1 MALAVL
7 LPLLSTAALV
17 YIFIAGQED
26 TIPAYIVYTLTFYSY
41 TVLVLAFPKLLTGIK
56 EAIHKNRF
64 GNRYMTDV
72 LLRVKISL
80 YSSLL
85 FNLFYAAFRLITGI
99 HYMSFWYGADA
110 IFYIVLSVA
119 RFLLVRHVRKD
130 ERDTVA
136 EFKKY
141 RFYGVLIFILNA
153 AFVPVVYQII
163 NHGMGYSYPGLLIY
177 AVATYSFYA
186 ITISIVNVVRYRK
199 YNNPVY
205 SAQKALSLTKALVAM
220 FALQTAM
227 FRAVDVYIV
236 LERTM
241 NIVFGVL
248 ICCAIFAIAVMM
260 VIRAN
265 NELQKQKEEI
275 SC

>member
-1 MALAVL
+1 M
-7 LPLLSTAALV
+7 PLLSTAALV
-17 YIFIAGQED
+17 YIFIAGQAE
-26 TIPAYIVYTLTFYSY
+26 TVPAYIVYTLTFYSY
-41 TVLVLAFPKLLTGIK
+41 TVLVISFPKLATKIK
-56 EAIHKNRF
+56 GAIYNNKY

-130 ERDTVA
+130 GRDTVA

-141 RFYGVLIFILNA
+141 RFCGVLIFILNA

-177 AVATYSFYA
+177 AVATYTFYA

-227 FRAVDVYIV
+227 FASFNEDIV

-241 NIVFGVL
+241 NIVFGGL

>member
-1 MALAVL
+1 MKIGVRILHPGMALTIL
-7 LPLLSTAALV
+7 SPLVSTVALV
-17 YIFIAGQED
+17 YIFIAGQEE
-26 TIPAYIVYTLTFYSY
+26 TIPAYIVYTLAFYSY
-41 TVLVLAFPKLLTGIK
+41 TVFAIGFPNLLLKIK
-56 EAIHKNRF
+56 NAVYKNKI

-85 FNLFYAAFRLITGI
+85 FNLIYAAFKLTAGI
-99 HYMSFWYGADA
+99 HYASFWYGADA

-119 RFLLVRHVRKD
+119 RFFLIRHVRKD

-141 RFYGVLIFILNA
+141 RFCGVLIFILNA

-177 AVATYSFYA
+177 AVATYTFYA

-220 FALQTAM
+220 FALQTSM
-227 FRAVDVYIV
+227 FA
-236 LERTM
+236 
-241 NIVFGVL
+241 
-248 ICCAIFAIAVMM
+248 
-260 VIRAN
+260 
-265 NELQKQKEEI
+265 
-275 SC
+275 